1 MPFDREQPGPYK
13 RGDKIP
19 TSGEVNQI
27 IKGGRR
33 QIGGPGVQE
42 YGDRVV
48 INQPTPFSQRG
59 LRQPTS
65 DTLQKF
71 VVLNVY
77 DDYLLCKVIEYGVNP
92 TTHWWTPYAYE
103 EISAE
108 PSYKYIYL
116 AKPDEIRRSFWD
128 GKTMNVNGE
137 MVTYAH
143 VNEGV
148 RTANGITETLTQP
161 YYPGCV
167 VSGVK
172 GFTGVSENT
181 NKPVFWTDANTA
193 GRHWHRSDGDV
204 WILIED
210 PSDETLGDTDT
221 DPACPMSTG
230 SVVNIYDDCS
240 LQVVSSAFVI
250 PLNPG
255 LFQAGYIYRAWPALA
270 STSTDTDTDTD
281 TDTSTVPIYVAD
293 PGSLVNCGDYYTG
306 SQQFVTN
313 VSVVCVNGVITTT
326 QTKVTVEIVC
336 GRIVSIT

>member
-13 RGDKIP
+13 RGDRIP
-19 TSGEVNQI
+19 TAAEVNQI

-33 QIGGPGVQE
+33 QISGPGVQE
-42 YGDRVV
+42 YGDRVIV
-48 INQPTPFSQRG
+48 APPTPFSEKG
-59 LRQPTS
+59 LRQPHS
-65 DTLQKF
+65 DFSQKF
-71 VVLNVY
+71 VVLNIY
-77 DDYLLCKVIEYGVNP
+77 DDYLLCKVIEYGVAASG
-92 TTHWWTPYAYE
+92 WWAPYSYQE
-103 EISAE
+103 VSAE
-108 PSYKYIYL
+108 PSHKFVYV

-128 GKTMNVNGE
+128 GKTINVNGE
-137 MVTYAH
+137 TVTYAH
-143 VNEGV
+143 VSEGV
-148 RTANGITETLTQP
+148 RTANGVTETLTQP
-161 YYPGCV
+161 YYLGCV
-167 VSGVK
+167 ITGAK
-172 GFTGVSENT
+172 GFSSAND
-181 NKPVFWTDANTA
+181 NNDKPIDWTDANTA

-281 TDTSTVPIYVAD
+281 TSTVPIYVAD